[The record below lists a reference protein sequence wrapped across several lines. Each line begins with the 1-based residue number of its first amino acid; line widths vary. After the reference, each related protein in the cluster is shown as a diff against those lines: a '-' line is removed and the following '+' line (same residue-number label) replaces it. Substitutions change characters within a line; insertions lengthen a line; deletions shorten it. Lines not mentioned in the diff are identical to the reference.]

1 MFPAHHGANGSGFY
15 PHHSQRSS
23 GAQTK
28 GAYLIYGFLVMP
40 PALGLV
46 EFFGGSK
53 WEVLGDTM
61 QPSVIAIAA
70 GSHPCLDLSIPL
82 APR

>member
-15 PHHSQRSS
+15 RHHRSS

-46 EFFGGSK
+46 DFFGGSK
-53 WEVLGDTM
+53 W
-61 QPSVIAIAA
+61 
-70 GSHPCLDLSIPL
+70 
-82 APR
+82 

>member
-1 MFPAHHGANGSGFY
+1 MQMALLWRSFGGKHVANKKTYHLPSSFPMFPAHHGTNSSGFY
-15 PHHSQRSS
+15 RHHSSS

-46 EFFGGSK
+46 GFFGGSK
-53 WEVLGDTM
+53 W
-61 QPSVIAIAA
+61 
-70 GSHPCLDLSIPL
+70 
-82 APR
+82 

>member
-1 MFPAHHGANGSGFY
+1 LALLWQSFGGKHVANKKNVHLPSSFPMFPAHHGANGSSFY
-15 PHHSQRSS
+15 RRHRSS

-28 GAYLIYGFLVMP
+28 GTYLIYGLLVMP

-53 WEVLGDTM
+53 W
-61 QPSVIAIAA
+61 
-70 GSHPCLDLSIPL
+70 
-82 APR
+82 

>member
-1 MFPAHHGANGSGFY
+1 MFPAHHGANGSGFFC
-15 PHHSQRSS
+15 HHRSS

-53 WEVLGDTM
+53 WYVLGDM
-61 QPSVIAIAA
+61 MWSSVIVIAV
-70 GSHPCLDLSIPL
+70 GSRPCLTLSILL
-82 APR
+82 ALR